1 MPPVEKPTDE
11 YMQMI
16 WMILAAMAAIAL
28 VLILRP
34 LLRRQED
41 GPSRAEYDTRIY
53 KDQLT
58 ELERDTARGV
68 ITEEAAKAA
77 RTEIARRLIAA
88 DEEAKATAGSTSS
101 PPGKTTAA
109 IVGVAI
115 PALALGIY
123 AVTGSPH
130 LPAQPGAELQA
141 KAKALQGSKSASAAP
156 DLNTIVEQLAARL
169 EQRPDD
175 LEGWRLYARS
185 LVGMRRFVDAVAAYQ
200 RATTLAPKDAD
211 LWSQMAEAQITA
223 AGGSV
228 TPAARKTLEK
238 ALLVDPAEPRA
249 RYYVGLAAR
258 QAGEIKQALKIWLDL
273 EADSAPN
280 APWRKLLGE
289 RIGKTA
295 KENGISANALAEM
308 RKNAGTGQTPSTSGK
323 TQVAENTQQPG
334 PTADDVKAAQQM
346 SPEDRLTMI
355 RGMVGRLVDKMKDD
369 PKNFEGWLRL
379 ARSYEVLNEPTKS
392 RDAYAKAAALKPKDL
407 SVLTAYAGAIA
418 KAAKPDAPMPKVLA
432 DISERILA
440 LQPTHGGALWFS
452 GIAKMES
459 GDKAGASERWTR
471 LLNVLQAGSA
481 QHDQVKERI
490 KALGL
495 PVKP

>member
-1 MPPVEKPTDE
+1 MV
-11 YMQMI
+11 
-16 WMILAAMAAIAL
+16 WMILAAMATLAL

-34 LLRRQED
+34 LLRREEH

-53 KDQLT
+53 KDQLN

-68 ITEEAAKAA
+68 IAEEAARAA

-88 DEEAKATAGSTSS
+88 DEEAKATAPETTTTSS
-101 PPGKTTAA
+101 KAMAA

-130 LPAQPGAELQA
+130 LPAQPGAEMQA
-141 KAKALQGSKSASAAP
+141 KAKALKGSKTAAAAP
-156 DLNTIVEQLAARL
+156 DLNTIVVQLAERL
-169 EQRPDD
+169 KQRPND

-185 LVGMRRFVDAVAAYQ
+185 LVGMRRFADAVAAYQ
-200 RATTLAPKDAD
+200 QATTLAPKDAD
-211 LWSQMAEAQITA
+211 LWSQLAETQITA

-228 TPAARKTLEK
+228 TPAARQTLEK

-258 QAGEIKQALKIWLDL
+258 QAGAIKQALKIWLDL

-295 KENGISANALAEM
+295 KANGISANALAAM
-308 RKNAGTGQTPSTSGK
+308 RKNAGAGLSPAVAGEK
-323 TQVAENTQQPG
+323 QVAENTQQPG

-346 SPEDRLTMI
+346 SAEDRLAMI
-355 RGMVGRLVDKMKDD
+355 RGMVGRLADKMKDD
-369 PKNFEGWLRL
+369 PNNAEGWLRL
-379 ARSYEVLNEPTKS
+379 GRSYGVLNEPAKS

-407 SVLTAYAGAIA
+407 AVLTAYADAIA
-418 KAAKPDAPMPKVLA
+418 KAATPGAPMPKLLA
-432 DISERILA
+432 DVSDRILA

-452 GIAKMES
+452 GIAKMEAS
-459 GDKAGASERWTR
+459 DKAGARERWSR
-471 LLNVLQAGSA
+471 LLNVLQPGSA
-481 QHDQVKERI
+481 QHDQVKEQI
-490 KALGL
+490 KALDQ
-495 PVKP
+495 PAKP

>member
-1 MPPVEKPTDE
+1 MV
-11 YMQMI
+11 
-16 WMILAAMAAIAL
+16 WMILTAMAAVAL

-34 LLRRQED
+34 LLRRQEN

-68 ITEEAAKAA
+68 ITEDAAKAA

-88 DEEAKATAGSTSS
+88 DEEAKATIRGTSPTS
-101 PPGKTTAA
+101 GKTMAA
-109 IVGVAI
+109 IVGVTI

-141 KAKALQGSKSASAAP
+141 KAKALAGSKTAATAP
-156 DLNTIVEQLAARL
+156 DLNTIVAQLAARL
-169 EQRPDD
+169 KQRPDD

-185 LVGMRRFVDAVAAYQ
+185 LVGMRRFADAVAAYQ

-211 LWSQMAEAQITA
+211 LWSQLAEAQITA

-228 TPAARKTLEK
+228 TPAARQTLEK
-238 ALLVDPAEPRA
+238 SLSVDPTEPRA

-258 QAGEIKQALKIWLDL
+258 QAGAIKQALKIWLDL

-295 KENGISANALAEM
+295 KDNGISANALATM
-308 RKNAGTGQTPSTSGK
+308 RKSAGTGQSPAPIVK
-323 TQVAENTQQPG
+323 TQVAENSQQPG

-346 SPEDRLTMI
+346 SAEDRLTMI
-355 RGMVGRLVDKMKDD
+355 RGMVGRLADKMKDD
-369 PKNFEGWLRL
+369 PKNADGWLRL
-379 ARSYEVLNEPTKS
+379 ARSYGVLNEPTKS

-407 SVLTAYAGAIA
+407 SVLTSYADAIA
-418 KAAKPDAPMPKVLA
+418 KAAEPDAPMPKLLA
-432 DISERILA
+432 DVSERILA

-459 GDKAGASERWTR
+459 GDKIGASERWTR
-471 LLNVLQAGSA
+471 LLNVLQPGSE
-481 QHDQVKERI
+481 QYIQVKERI

-495 PVKP
+495 PAKP